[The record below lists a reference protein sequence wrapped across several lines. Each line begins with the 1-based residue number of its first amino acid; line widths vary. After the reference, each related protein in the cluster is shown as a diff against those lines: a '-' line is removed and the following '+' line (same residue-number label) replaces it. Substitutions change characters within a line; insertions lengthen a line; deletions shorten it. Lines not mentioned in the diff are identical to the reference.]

1 MSNLLEK
8 KKMELLTPAL
18 GLFFWTLLVFLIIV
32 FMLKKLAWK
41 PILSAIKDREDSIE
55 EALQTA
61 AKARSEMNQLQ
72 ASIADAK
79 KEAAAERER
88 IMKEAGE
95 MKLAILSQAKKDAQ
109 AEAGRIVDDAR
120 EAIQKEKAAAMS
132 DIKSQVAALSLE
144 IAEKVLVKKFENRTE
159 QEALVQEYL
168 KTISI

>member
-8 KKMELLTPAL
+8 KKMELLTPAF

-41 PILSAIKDREDSIE
+41 PILAAIKDREDSIE

-132 DIKSQVAALSLE
+132 DIKSQVASLSLE

>member
-1 MSNLLEK
+1 MAI
-8 KKMELLTPAL
+8 LTPAL
-18 GLFFWTLLVFLIIV
+18 GLFFWTLLVFLIII

-41 PILSAIKDREDSIE
+41 PILAAIKDREDSIE

-79 KEAAAERER
+79 KEAATERER

-109 AEAGRIVDDAR
+109 AEASRIVDDAR

-132 DIKSQVAALSLE
+132 DIKSQVASLSLE

-168 KTISI
+168 KTISL

>member
-41 PILSAIKDREDSIE
+41 PILAAIKDREDSIE

-132 DIKSQVAALSLE
+132 DIKSQVASLSLE

>member
-41 PILSAIKDREDSIE
+41 PILTAIKDREDSIE

-132 DIKSQVAALSLE
+132 DIKSQVASLSLE
-144 IAEKVLVKKFENRTE
+144 IAEKVLVKKFESRAE

>member
-1 MSNLLEK
+1 MAI
-8 KKMELLTPAL
+8 LTPAL
-18 GLFFWTLLVFLIIV
+18 GLFFWALLVFLIIL

-41 PILSAIKDREDSIE
+41 PILAAIKDREDSIE
-55 EALQTA
+55 MALQTA
-61 AKARSEMNQLQ
+61 AKARSEMSQLQ

-79 KEAAAERER
+79 KEAATERER

-109 AEAGRIVDDAR
+109 SEASRIVEDAR
-120 EAIQKEKAAAMS
+120 EAIQKEKAAAMA
-132 DIKSQVAALSLE
+132 DIKSQVASLSLE

-168 KTISI
+168 KTISL

>member
-1 MSNLLEK
+1 
-8 KKMELLTPAL
+8 MELLTPAL